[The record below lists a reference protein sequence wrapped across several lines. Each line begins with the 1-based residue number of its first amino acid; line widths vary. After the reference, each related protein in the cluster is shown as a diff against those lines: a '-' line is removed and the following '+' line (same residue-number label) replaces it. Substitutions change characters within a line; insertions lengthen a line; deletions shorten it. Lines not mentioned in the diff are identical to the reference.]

1 MGEEFTTLDGSRIL
15 ELIRPE
21 REGSHNLSLARATIN
36 PGKSTYRHRHLKSEE
51 VYYVLQGEG
60 ALEIAARIERVQAG
74 DAWLIPAGAEH
85 HVTCMSEEPL
95 VILCACSP
103 PYQDEDTELTGS
115 VPA

>member
-60 ALEIAARIERVQAG
+60 ALEIAARIERVQA

-85 HVTCMSEEPL
+85 RVTCMSEEPL